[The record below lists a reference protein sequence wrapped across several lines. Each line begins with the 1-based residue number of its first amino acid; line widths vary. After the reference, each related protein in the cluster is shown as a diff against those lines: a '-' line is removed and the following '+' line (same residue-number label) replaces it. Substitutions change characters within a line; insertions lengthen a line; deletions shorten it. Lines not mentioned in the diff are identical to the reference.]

1 MSLYNVDAD
10 LDDNYRRLMPNS
22 DGTHQ
27 PTAMEQLND
36 WILRDPSFR
45 VVDRMARIGGLC
57 LVELRGK
64 HGVYTSKS
72 QLTFDGAVRSA
83 LMIASFGGDK

>member
-1 MSLYNVDAD
+1 MALYDVDAD
-10 LDDNYRRLMPNS
+10 LDDNYRRLMPNA

-57 LVELRGK
+57 SVTLRGK
-64 HGVYTSKS
+64 RGKYTSET
-72 QLTFDGAVRSA
+72 QLTFDGAVRTA
-83 LMIASFGGDK
+83 LMIAGLEGDK

>member
-1 MSLYNVDAD
+1 MALYDVDAD
-10 LDDNYRRLMPNS
+10 LDAQYRRLMPNA
-22 DGTHQ
+22 DGTHE

-64 HGVYTSKS
+64 RGVYTSKT
-72 QLTFDGAVRSA
+72 QLTFDGAVRTA
-83 LMIASFGGDK
+83 LMIAKHEGDK

>member
-1 MSLYNVDAD
+1 MSLYDVDAD
-10 LDDNYRRLMPNS
+10 LDEKYRRLMPNA

-45 VVDRMARIGGLC
+45 VVGRMARIGGLC
-57 LVELRGK
+57 TVTLRGK
-64 HGVYTSKS
+64 LGTYTSS
-72 QLTFDGAVRSA
+72 TQLTFDGAVRAA
-83 LMIASFGGDK
+83 LMIAGLEGDK